1 MASVGQPQ
9 ALPVAGRRP
18 SLVAVLDLVR
28 RGLGLL
34 SLGGLVYFAFVI
46 AAGAGYR
53 PTRVVPARTG
63 GFPDWLRGPLADL
76 GWVLPIHDFAVY
88 VTVMLGCFLVAVV
101 CVTALRPRWVIG
113 TVVLLHVLFLL
124 GPPLISG
131 DVFGYIDW
139 ARAGALHGLN
149 PYSTDSGTVV
159 SDPVHYFVQ
168 WSTFASPYGPLFTLG
183 SYALVPLGVAGM
195 LWALKVAV
203 FASSLGVCWLIWATS
218 RRRGISPLP
227 GLALYGLNPAVL
239 VYALG
244 GAHNDVLMVLPLLAG
259 VYLVLGGRDRLG
271 PVVAS
276 LAVAVK
282 ASAGLAIPF
291 VVLGARRRLDAL
303 GAALV
308 TGVVVV
314 AVAFV
319 AFGSHAADFVNVL
332 GTQQKLDSGTSVIAQ
347 LGSIFGWVG
356 NPSGART
363 VATVVFVVALVGLIA
378 RTWRRPET
386 WVECAGWATVAL
398 MVCTSWLLAWYIV
411 WLVPLAA
418 VARTRWLH
426 AAAVGMTV
434 FVLMTRLVPLMG
446 G

>member
-9 ALPVAGRRP
+9 ALTVAGRRP
-18 SLVAVLDLVR
+18 SLVAVRDLAR

-46 AAGAGYR
+46 VAGAGYR

-63 GFPDWLRGPLADL
+63 GFPDWLRGPLGDL
-76 GWVLPIHDFAVY
+76 GWVLPIHDFAAY
-88 VTVMLGCFLVAVV
+88 TTVMLGCFLVAVL
-101 CVTALRPRWVIG
+101 CVSALRPGWVIG
-113 TVVLLHVLFLL
+113 AVVLLHVLFLL

-149 PYSTDSGTVV
+149 PYATDSGTVV
-159 SDPVHYFVQ
+159 SDPVHSFVQ

-183 SYALVPLGVAGM
+183 TYALVPLGVAGA
-195 LWALKVAV
+195 LWALKVAI
-203 FASSLGVCWLIWATS
+203 FASSLGVCWLIWAAS
-218 RRRGISPLP
+218 RRRELSPLP

-244 GAHNDVLMVLPLLAG
+244 GAHNDVLMMLPLLG
-259 VYLVLGGRDRLG
+259 GIYLVLGGRDRLG

-282 ASAGLAIPF
+282 ASAGLAMPF
-291 VVLGARRRLDAL
+291 LILGARRRLSAL
-303 GAALV
+303 MTALIAGA
-308 TGVVVV
+308 GVV

-319 AFGSHAADFVNVL
+319 AFGTHAADFINVL

-347 LGSIFGWVG
+347 LGSIFGWTG
-356 NPSGART
+356 NPPGARA
-363 VATVVFVVALVGLIA
+363 VATAVFAVALIGLIVRA
-378 RTWRRPET
+378 WRRPDA

-398 MVCTSWLLAWYIV
+398 MACTSWLLAWYIV

-426 AAAVGMTV
+426 AAAVGMTM
-434 FVLMTRLVPLMG
+434 FVLLTRLVPLVG